1 MSTRLLTTKRIRSIV
16 KTASKR
22 YDITI
27 KTSKTREYS
36 PYSQA
41 VWNYGK
47 GVRRIEYFIGAP
59 DRKNINDFFNDMY
72 ENPEIPSWFRFA
84 PGVNYIIPKEYIL
97 KYSKKFYQRILDIL
111 EWDVIVGEAHMI
123 ERALWTIF
131 HNDWIVKEEYR

>member
-1 MSTRLLTTKRIRSIV
+1 MRLLTTKRIRSIV

-36 PYSQA
+36 HYSQA

-59 DRKNINDFFNDMY
+59 DRKNINDFFN
-72 ENPEIPSWFRFA
+72 EIDALFSLSGAPTAEVPYIHSKNTVRFKIDA
-84 PGVNYIIPKEYIL
+84 
-97 KYSKKFYQRILDIL
+97 
-111 EWDVIVGEAHMI
+111 VI
-123 ERALWTIF
+123 
-131 HNDWIVKEEYR
+131 K